1 MSGGREDM
9 GVSIRATPRSVG
21 AVQPVAASTV
31 RAKSTAHGGKSGR
44 MDALRNVNVNE
55 SPKA

>member
-1 MSGGREDM
+1 M

-31 RAKSTAHGGKSGR
+31 RAKTTAHGGKSGR